1 MTDYFEL
8 LGEPRRPWVDRE
20 QLKTRVLALSAQV
33 HPDRFHSA
41 TEAERRAAGARFAE
55 LNAAA
60 RCIGDTKE
68 RLQHLL
74 ALERGGK
81 NGRIHTVPAQLSSI
95 FTDVAGA
102 LRSSEDVLRGKA
114 AATSPMLKLQA
125 MQRALDCAEQ
135 LRVLHGQLAAL
146 REAGESE
153 LEQLN
158 ATWEAAPAPH
168 DAGREAALPL
178 DSLERI
184 CSLLSFVGRWSAQL
198 QERAV
203 QLTM

>member
-8 LGEPRRPWVDRE
+8 LGEPRRPWVDVE
-20 QLKTRVLALSAQV
+20 QLKARVLALSAQV

-41 TEAERRAAGARFAE
+41 PEAERRVAEARVAE

-81 NGRIHTVPAQLSSI
+81 NGQIHTVPAELSGL
-95 FTDVAGA
+95 FTDIAGA
-102 LRSSEDVLRGKA
+102 LRSSEEALRGKA
-114 AATSPMLKLQA
+114 PATSPMLKVPA
-125 MQRALDCAEQ
+125 MRRALDCAEQ
-135 LRVLHGQLAAL
+135 LRALHSQLAAL
-146 REAGESE
+146 REAGEAE
-153 LEQLN
+153 LAGLN
-158 ATWEAAPAPH
+158 AAWESAPPPH

-178 DSLERI
+178 ESLERI
-184 CSLLSFVGRWSAQL
+184 CGLLSFVGRWSSQL
-198 QERAV
+198 QERTV